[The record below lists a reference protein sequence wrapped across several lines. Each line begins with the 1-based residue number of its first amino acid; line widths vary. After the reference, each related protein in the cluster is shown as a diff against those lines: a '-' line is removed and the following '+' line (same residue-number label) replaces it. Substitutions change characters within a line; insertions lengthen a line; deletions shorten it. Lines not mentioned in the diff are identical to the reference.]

1 VLLWQKQ
8 YPSSLVRYLAL
19 LGQKFFPQDAAH
31 NLAFCS
37 YLHLQY
43 FPQDAAHNWAAV
55 PGRRFS
61 NSPTSQSPIVG
72 GNRKCETLNI
82 KPKSQSLI

>member
-1 VLLWQKQ
+1 
-8 YPSSLVRYLAL
+8 LAIWRAEGITIGSINSNQL
-19 LGQKFFPQDAAH
+19 QFGQKFFPQDAAH

-37 YLHLQY
+37 YLHY
-43 FPQDAAHNWAAV
+43 FPQDVAHNWAAV

-72 GNRKCETLNI
+72 GKHIATLYEF
-82 KPKSQSLI
+82 